1 MKREKITIDG
11 MSCDHCVMAI
21 EKALGKL
28 PGISNVRVNL
38 KTNSADVEFD
48 DTAISINQI
57 FDEIDNQGYNARR

>member
-1 MKREKITIDG
+1 MKREKISIEG
-11 MSCDHCVMAI
+11 MSCGHCVMAI
-21 EKALGKL
+21 ENALGKL
-28 PGISNVRVNL
+28 PGISDVRVDL